1 MYLNRLF
8 FQSAIFYI
16 FTNMKQL
23 LLTFLVLI
31 SVAIQAQEISGV
43 LFDKRTGET
52 LIAASVSIK
61 GTTTGVQTDIDGKF
75 SFKATQSP
83 PYTLVFSYIGYEPF
97 EVNITSVERAKKPFV
112 VRLSESTK
120 VLKDV
125 EIVDSRITEKQK
137 ENPLTIESMGLQ
149 QIKQTASS
157 TFYEGLSTLKGVD
170 MTTASLGFVVINTR
184 GFNSTSPVRS
194 LQLLDGC
201 DNQAPGLNF
210 SVGNFAGAS
219 EIDIQK
225 VDLIVGASSP
235 LYGPNA
241 FNGVLAM
248 QTKSPFY
255 YQGLTVFLKGA
266 ERNMF
271 DGAIRWAKAFKN
283 KAGEDKFAFKVG
295 FSYLRAYDWEADN
308 YSKSASINAIQNEN
322 NPGGYDAVNRYG
334 DELQSKNGNS
344 FLGSSKIVRE
354 NLGLGQFHR
363 TGYLEKDMVDY
374 NITNIKANTSLH
386 YKITNKIEAKI
397 GYNFGYGTTVYQ
409 GDNRYSLRGL
419 QIHQV
424 KVEVSQPDKF
434 YVRAYMT
441 AEDAG
446 NSYDAVFTALRMQ
459 EYSKSDVRWTQDY
472 QSFWSN
478 KIVNVG
484 NGPLFKLPG
493 MPESV
498 YQNGPIWFGSAF
510 DSTYG
515 LAKDVMAK
523 YQDSLVLWH
532 KQAQTFAD
540 TFTNGG
546 SYKQRLVPG
555 TSAFDSVKNIITNTN
570 LNQGGTRFFDK
581 SKMMHVQAEY
591 KWDIKKK
598 GQEKNWFDLTTGASF
613 RMFFPYSLGTIFQ
626 DTFTRRYQLDSLG
639 KPVQDINGNNIVLDS
654 TYNKIRNW
662 EIGAYFSATRK
673 FNFGEGHSITPT
685 LTVRFD
691 RNQNFAWK
699 RKDGTW
705 DPIITPAFS
714 LVYSYK
720 GNHSVRLSY
729 SSGVRNPTLQDQYLY
744 YNVGRA
750 ILIGNLNGVDSVVS
764 IPDLTSYID
773 KNGNRAAIDSLKF
786 FNVEGV
792 RPERVQTFELGYRGL
807 FAKKVYIDASAY
819 VSLYKNFLG
828 YKLGATFSDNK
839 VFEEGTIRPF
849 QVYRIAANAKDLVMT
864 YGVSVGVS
872 YYFIKNY
879 AFTGNYSWNVLNR
892 MGSNDSI
899 IPAFNTP
906 EHKFNVGISGYDI
919 KIGNQKGFGFNVNYK
934 WIQGFKFEGSPQ
946 FTGDITTYSLL
957 DAQISWD
964 VQKIFTTFKLG
975 GSNLI
980 SKRNYQ
986 AYGGPGIGRMIYG
999 SVLVN
1004 ISCDTF
1010 KSWTKKGKEK
1020 PAAQ

>member
-1 MYLNRLF
+1 
-8 FQSAIFYI
+8 
-16 FTNMKQL
+16 MKQL
-23 LLTFLVLI
+23 LLTFLVFI
-31 SVAIQAQEISGV
+31 SVAVSAQEITGV

-75 SFKATQSP
+75 SFKPNQSP
-83 PYTLVFSYIGYEPF
+83 PYTLVFSYIGYEPI
-97 EVNITSVERAKKPFV
+97 EVNVTSVEQAKRPFV
-112 VRLSESTK
+112 MRLGESEK

-125 EIVDSRITEKQK
+125 EIVDTRITEKQK

-241 FNGVLAM
+241 FNGVLSM

-271 DGAIRWAKAFKN
+271 DGAVRYAKAFKN
-283 KAGEDKFAFKVG
+283 KKGEDKFAFKISA
-295 FSYLRAYDWEADN
+295 SYLRASDWVADN
-308 YSKSASINAIQNEN
+308 YSKSANINALRDAS

-334 DELQSKNGNS
+334 DELQSQNSNS

-354 NLGLGQFHR
+354 NLGLGQFNR
-363 TGYLEKDMVDY
+363 TGYLEKDLVDY
-374 NITNIKANTSLH
+374 NISNIKTSAALH
-386 YKITNKIEAKI
+386 YKITDKIEAKAT
-397 GYNFGYGTTVYQ
+397 YNFGYGTTVYQ

-419 QIHQV
+419 QLHQV
-424 KVEVSQPDKF
+424 RVEVSQADKF
-434 YVRAYMT
+434 FVRAYMT

-446 NSYDAVFTALRMQ
+446 SSYDAVFTALRMQ
-459 EYSKSDVRWTQDY
+459 EYSKSDNRWTQDY

-493 MPESV
+493 MPASV
-498 YQNGPIWFGSAF
+498 YQDATPWFGTAF
-510 DSTYG
+510 DTTYG
-515 LAKDVMAK
+515 IAKDVMDK
-523 YQDSLVLWH
+523 YKDSLFTWH
-532 KQAQTFAD
+532 AQARAYAD

-546 SYKQRLVPG
+546 TYKARLVPG
-555 TSAFDSVKNIITNTN
+555 TAAFDSVKKVITNRN

-581 SKMMHVQAEY
+581 SKMFHAQAEY

-613 RMFFPYSLGTIFQ
+613 RMYFPYSLGTVFQ
-626 DTFTRRYQLDSLG
+626 DTFSRRYLLDSLG
-639 KPVQDINGNNIVLDS
+639 KPVQDINGQKTVLDS
-654 TYNKIRNW
+654 TYNRIRNW
-662 EIGAYFSATRK
+662 EIGFYFSATRK
-673 FNFGEGHSITPT
+673 FDLGKGHTLTPT
-685 LTVRFD
+685 ITVRFD

-705 DPIITPAFS
+705 DPVITPAAS

-720 GNHSVRLSY
+720 GNHSIRLSY

-750 ILIGNLNGVDSVVS
+750 ILIGNLNGIDSVVS
-764 IPDLTSYID
+764 ISGLTTYID
-773 KNGNRAAIDSLKF
+773 KNGNKAAIDSLKF
-786 FNVEGV
+786 TNVDGV
-792 RPERVQTFELGYRGL
+792 RPERVQTLELGYRGL
-807 FAKKVYIDASAY
+807 FAKKVYVDASAY
-819 VSLYKNFLG
+819 VSFYKNFLG
-828 YKLGATFSDNK
+828 YKLGATFADDK
-839 VFEEGTIRPF
+839 VFEQGVIRPF
-849 QVYRIAANAKDLVMT
+849 QVYRIAANSKDLVMT
-864 YGVSVGVS
+864 YGASIGIS
-872 YYFIKNY
+872 YYFIKNF
-879 AFTGNYSWNVLNR
+879 ALTGNYSWNVLNR
-892 MGSNDSI
+892 LNSKDSI

-919 KIGNQKGFGFNVNYK
+919 KIGKQKGFGFNVNYK
-934 WIQGFKFEGSPQ
+934 WIQGFVFEGSPQ
-946 FTGDITTYSLL
+946 FTGSIPTYSLL

-964 VQKIFTTFKLG
+964 VQKIYTTFKFG

-980 SKRNYQ
+980 SNRNFQ
-986 AYGGPGIGRMIYG
+986 AYGGPGIGRMLYG
-999 SVLVN
+999 SILVN
-1004 ISCDTF
+1004 LDGEAL
-1010 KSWTKKGKEK
+1010 KNLGKKGKVK
-1020 PAAQ
+1020 APDANF

>member
-1 MYLNRLF
+1 
-8 FQSAIFYI
+8 
-16 FTNMKQL
+16 MKQL
-23 LLTFLVLI
+23 LLTFLALL

-97 EVNITSVERAKKPFV
+97 EVNITSVEQAKKPFV

-120 VLKDV
+120 ILKDV

-219 EIDIQK
+219 EIDVQK

-255 YQGLTVFLKGA
+255 YQGLTVYLKGA
-266 ERNMF
+266 ERNLF
-271 DGAIRWAKAFKN
+271 DGALRWAKAFKN

-308 YSKSASINAIQNEN
+308 YSRSAALTSTKPETNL
-322 NPGGYDAVNRYG
+322 GGYDAVNIYG
-334 DELQSKNGNS
+334 DELRNTNE
-344 FLGSSKIVRE
+344 GSYEGKKQTRE
-354 NLGLGQFHR
+354 NPGLGQIFR
-363 TGYLEKDMVDY
+363 TGYKEKDLVDY
-374 NITNIKANTSLH
+374 NISNIKANTSLH
-386 YKITNKIEAKI
+386 YKITNKIEAKL

-409 GDNRYSLRGL
+409 GDNRYSLRNL

-424 KVEVSQPDKF
+424 RLEVSQPDKF
-434 YVRAYMT
+434 YIRAYLT

-446 NSYDAVFTALRMQ
+446 NSYDAVFTALKLQ
-459 EYSKSDVRWTQDY
+459 EAAKDNNAWQQDY
-472 QSFWSN
+472 VSYWSN
-478 KIVNVG
+478 YVVPRIYSLDPNFPTNPNVN
-484 NGPLFKLPG
+484 NPWI
-493 MPESV
+493 M
-498 YQNGPIWFGSAF
+498 NF
-510 DSTYG
+510 DSTNAVANS
-515 LAKDVMAK
+515 LINK
-523 YQDSLVLWH
+523 YIDSFQIFHQEARKYADGNPNNKPTVNSRFTPGTASYDSLKSDITSRRL
-532 KQAQTFAD
+532 
-540 TFTNGG
+540 N
-546 SYKQRLVPG
+546 QRINPG
-555 TSAFDSVKNIITNTN
+555 T
-570 LNQGGTRFFDK
+570 QFFDK
-581 SKMMHVQAEY
+581 SKMVHVQGEY

-613 RMFFPYSLGTIFQ
+613 RMYLPYSEGCVFS
-626 DTFTRRYQLDSLG
+626 DTFSY
-639 KPVQDINGNNIVLDS
+639 KYVLDS
-654 TYNKIRNW
+654 AGKIVKDANGIDQVSDSSVKRITNW

-673 FNFGEGHSITPT
+673 FSFGEGHSITPT

-720 GNHSVRLSY
+720 GNHSIRLSY

-764 IPDLTSYID
+764 IPDLVNYID
-773 KNGNRAAIDSLKF
+773 KNGNQAGIDSLKF
-786 FNVEGV
+786 LNVAGV
-792 RPERVQTFELGYRGL
+792 RPERVQSFEVGYRGL
-807 FAKKVYIDASAY
+807 FAKKVYVDVSAY
-819 VSLYKNFLG
+819 VSLYQNFLG
-828 YKLGATFSDNK
+828 YRLGATFSDK
-839 VFEEGTIRPF
+839 EVFDNSKIRSF
-849 QVYRIAANAKDLVMT
+849 QVYRIAANATDKVMT
-864 YGVSVGVS
+864 YGVSAGVS

-879 AFTGNYSWNVLNR
+879 ALTGNYSWNVLNR

-946 FTGDITTYSLL
+946 FTGDIPTYSLL

>member
-1 MYLNRLF
+1 
-8 FQSAIFYI
+8 
-16 FTNMKQL
+16 MKQL
-23 LLTFLVLI
+23 LLTFLALL

-75 SFKATQSP
+75 SFKATQNP
-83 PYTLVFSYIGYEPF
+83 PYTLVFSYIGYEPY
-97 EVNITSVERAKKPFV
+97 EVNITSVEQAKKPFV

-308 YSKSASINAIQNEN
+308 YSRSAAINSVQPET

-334 DELQSKNGNS
+334 DELKNAGENKYNT
-344 FLGSSKIVRE
+344 GRKDIAT

-363 TGYLEKDMVDY
+363 TGYLEKDLVDY

-386 YKITNKIEAKI
+386 YKITNKIEAKL

-424 KVEVSQPDKF
+424 RLEVSQPDKF

-446 NSYDAVFTALRMQ
+446 TSYDAVFTALRMQ
-459 EYSKSDVRWTQDY
+459 EYVKSDNKWQQDY
-472 QSFWSN
+472 QKYWTDNIMN
-478 KIVNVG
+478 KG
-484 NGPLFKLPG
+484 GALGAGPIFQLPG
-493 MPESV
+493 MPQSV
-498 YQNGPIWFGSAF
+498 YTNPSIWLNPDTNVFNT
-510 DSTYG
+510 TYAQA
-515 LAKDVMAK
+515 LSVLNSNP
-523 YQDSLVLWH
+523 DSLKAWH
-532 KQAQTFAD
+532 NQARAFAD
-540 TFTNGG
+540 NG
-546 SYKQRLVPG
+546 RLIPG
-555 TSAFDSVKNIITNTN
+555 TAAYDSIKNIITSRN

-626 DTFTRRYQLDSLG
+626 DTFTRKYQLDSLG

-673 FNFGEGHSITPT
+673 FSFGEGHSITPT

-750 ILIGNLNGVDSVVS
+750 ILVGNLNGVDSVVS

-786 FNVEGV
+786 FNVDGV
-792 RPERVQTFELGYRGL
+792 RPERVQTFEIGYRGL

-828 YKLGATFSDNK
+828 YKLGATFSDDK

-879 AFTGNYSWNVLNR
+879 ALTGNYSWNVLNR

-919 KIGNQKGFGFNVNYK
+919 KIGNQKGFGFNINYK

-946 FTGDITTYSLL
+946 FTGDIPTYSLL

-980 SKRNYQ
+980 SNRNYQ

-999 SVLVN
+999 SVLLN

-1010 KSWTKKGKEK
+1010 KSWTKKGKDK
-1020 PAAQ
+1020 PTE